1 MPGFALDDLFE
12 VGVDIGLLGV
22 EVIQE
27 LFEAGVV
34 ALGDK
39 AEEHFADFCYLAALD
54 VYKVMVVKP

>member
-1 MPGFALDDLFE
+1 MDELFE

-39 AEEHFADFCYLAALD
+39 AEKHFADFCYLAALD
-54 VYKVMVVKP
+54 VYKVMVVKS